1 MRLSP
6 GNPAM
11 PPGCQLLVGQAFSM
25 QPAFSRLLTVVLL
38 LAASCYAAGDLRV
51 VDAVKRR
58 DDKAVNALVS
68 QHADVNAAQ
77 PDGATALAW
86 AAYLDDTA
94 AADVLLAAGA
104 KVNTAD
110 EYGETPLTLACS
122 NGNAA
127 LVGKLLK
134 AGADV
139 NAARWDGET
148 ALMIAANSG
157 NAEVVRQLIARGANV
172 NAAESR
178 KGQTALM
185 WAAAEGHAEVTQ
197 MLLDHAADFKAVS
210 KAGFTAL
217 VFAAVKND
225 DKSVKS
231 LLAAGADPN
240 YTVPDGTKV
249 LSVAAAYKSASAAI
263 ALVDGG
269 ADPNVADR
277 AGNTPLHLAAQAG
290 SLELVKKLLAKGANP
305 NARTAK
311 IAAGGRGGG
320 GGGFFRPVGE
330 QTPLLLAAKANHE
343 DVMRAL
349 VAGGADVSL
358 KAQDGSTLL
367 MAAAGS
373 GHVEPVKYAWELDP
387 HPAAVTDTGATVMHA
402 SVTGTGGIATQA
414 EICKVVQFL
423 AEKGV
428 PLDNKDARGRT
439 PIDIADV
446 LPLDTVV
453 DLLTQLIIKSGAVP
467 TKSKR

>member
-1 MRLSP
+1 MAADKRRLTRINRSSCFI
-6 GNPAM
+6 GVHRRSSAAKF
-11 PPGCQLLVGQAFSM
+11 CFLFV
-25 QPAFSRLLTVVLL
+25 
-38 LAASCYAAGDLRV
+38 LAASAYAAGDLRV
-51 VDAVKRR
+51 VDAIKRR
-58 DDKAVNALVS
+58 DDKAVTALVS

-94 AADVLLAAGA
+94 AADLLLAAGA

-110 EYGETPLTLACS
+110 EYGETPLTLACA

-139 NAARWDGET
+139 KAARWDGET
-148 ALMIAANSG
+148 ALMIAANTG
-157 NAEVVRQLIARGANV
+157 NAEVVRQLIARGADV
-172 NAAESR
+172 NAVESR

-185 WAAAEGHAEVTQ
+185 WAAAEGHSAVTQ
-197 MLLDHAADFKAVS
+197 VLLDHKADFKAVS
-210 KAGFTAL
+210 KGGFTAL

-225 DKSVKS
+225 AGSVKS

-290 SLELVKKLLAKGANP
+290 SLDLVTTLLAKGANP
-305 NARTAK
+305 NARTVK
-311 IAAGGRGGG
+311 IAAGGRGAGGG

-330 QTPLLLAAKANHE
+330 QTPLMMAAKANHE

-349 VAGGADVSL
+349 VAGGADASL
-358 KAQDGSTLL
+358 KGQDGSTLL

-387 HPAAVTDTGATVMHA
+387 HPAVVSDSGATVMHA
-402 SVTGTGGIATQA
+402 AVTGTGGISTQA

-428 PLDNKDARGRT
+428 PMDNKDVRGLT
-439 PIDIADV
+439 PIDIADR